1 MYLSIVGTHA
11 RRLNSRI
18 LKKKKGDGVMTLSLG
33 IRFPLV
39 LVIELA
45 VCDAEGEPPVID
57 KRLGLDDW
65 SFAQQ

>member
-1 MYLSIVGTHA
+1 
-11 RRLNSRI
+11 
-18 LKKKKGDGVMTLSLG
+18 MTLSLG

-45 VCDAEGEPPVID
+45 VCDAERRGEPPVID
-57 KRLGLDDW
+57 KRLGLDNW